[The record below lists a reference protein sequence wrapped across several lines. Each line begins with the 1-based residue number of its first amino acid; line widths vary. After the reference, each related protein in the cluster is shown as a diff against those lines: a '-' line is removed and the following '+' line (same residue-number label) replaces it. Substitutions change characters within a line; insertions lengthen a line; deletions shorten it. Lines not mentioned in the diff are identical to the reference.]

1 MNTTPATA
9 TPTPSAHAVAQGSPR
24 ELGRRR
30 FLAASASVVTA
41 TLLSTAAGLDALPS
55 HARAQT
61 PPAPSSPPT
70 LDAITARLDGLYR
83 STGTIARIEL
93 TVVTPRQSRTL
104 RMQSWA
110 RGEDRALI
118 VIEAPAREAGT
129 ATLRRDH
136 NLWNY
141 LPRISRT
148 MRVPPSMML
157 SSWMGSDFTNDDL
170 TQSSSYRRD
179 FTGTVV
185 GPSTEPA
192 GWLVRYDAREGTVGL
207 WRRVEMVVGD
217 DLVPRLAR
225 HYDRSMR
232 LARLMRF
239 EDIRE
244 VDGRRVPT
252 RFVLEPQDRE
262 GHRTEMRY
270 LSIDFDADVPE
281 STFSLTELE
290 RAH

>member
-1 MNTTPATA
+1 MDTGFTGRGGALTRRALIGGLGGLALSGPLLA
-9 TPTPSAHAVAQGSPR
+9 SP
-24 ELGRRR
+24 L
-30 FLAASASVVTA
+30 
-41 TLLSTAAGLDALPS
+41 
-55 HARAQT
+55 ARALAQ
-61 PPAPSSPPT
+61 AAPPT
-70 LDAITARLDGLYR
+70 LDAISSHLDGLYR

-104 RMQSWA
+104 RLQSWS

-129 ATLRRDH
+129 ATLRRD
-136 NLWNY
+136 NSLWNY

-157 SSWMGSDFTNDDL
+157 SSWMGSDLTNDDL

-179 FTGTVV
+179 FDGAVT
-185 GPSTEPA
+185 GPSDDGQ
-192 GWLVRYDAREGTVGL
+192 GWLVRYDARAGTVGL
-207 WRRVEMVVGD
+207 WRRIEFVVGA
-217 DLVPRLAR
+217 DLLPRMAR

-232 LARLMRF
+232 LARIMRF
-239 EDIRE
+239 EDVRE
-244 VDGRRVPT
+244 LDGRRVPT
-252 RFVLEPQDRE
+252 RFVLEPQDRQ

-290 RAH
+290 RRR